1 MKLSEAFASQDAKSQ
16 LFKFLVVGIILILAV
31 FFDQWSKN
39 WAENNLASNRYAE
52 HYVTVTVDS
61 AAETPTLADFVAKK
75 YPKNSEIENKRIM
88 AFASTDGIHLN
99 PQDELKDGQIIDLR
113 NVGITVIDGYYDY
126 QYARNPGAA
135 FSFLAD
141 KSPTFRSV
149 FFGITGIL
157 AIILILVFIGASSWK
172 THKPMIIA
180 LACVLGG
187 ALGNVIDR
195 ARLSYVI
202 DFVSWHIGDRYYW
215 PTFNIADVFVTCGV
229 AFLVLD
235 MIINRKKYDD
245 KAVDD
250 KSGEKKETKAIE
262 AKESESVVVDAK
274 DEEKAEA
281 VEAKAEEPEAKAE
294 TAEAEAAE
302 DKEEQAPAQA

>member
-16 LFKFLVVGIILILAV
+16 LYKFLVVGIILFLAV

-39 WAENNLASNRYAE
+39 WAENNLASNRYPE
-52 HYVTVTVDS
+52 HAVTVTVDS
-61 AAETPTLADFVAKK
+61 SAETPTLADFVAKK

-88 AFASTDGIHLN
+88 AFASTDGTHLN
-99 PQDELKDGQIIDLR
+99 PQDELKDGQIIDLH
-113 NVGITVIDGYYDY
+113 NVGLTVIDGYYDY

-172 THKPMIIA
+172 KHKPMIIA

-195 ARLSYVI
+195 TRLSYVI
-202 DFVSWHIGDRYYW
+202 DFVSWHVGDHYW
-215 PTFNIADVFVTCGV
+215 PTFNVADVFVTCGV

-245 KAVDD
+245 KAVED
-250 KSGEKKETKAIE
+250 KSGDAKDTKAIDADDTKAIE
-262 AKESESVVVDAK
+262 AKETTV
-274 DEEKAEA
+274 
-281 VEAKAEEPEAKAE
+281 AE
-294 TAEAEAAE
+294 TKEDNREAEV
-302 DKEEQAPAQA
+302 KEAS